1 MKLDTKKNKILY
13 IAPSLS
19 SFVRNDVAVLSK
31 YFHVVTNTYAW
42 NKKYLTPFYLLHQI
56 YFLLKNIRSTKKIIV
71 SFAGYWSFFPA
82 LAGKLAKIDVFIIL
96 NGTDCASIPPVNY
109 GDLRKSP
116 LKTFIKLTYK
126 MAAMLLP
133 VSASLVFVRN
143 TYYSDDEFSFQ
154 GYKHFFPRIKT
165 KSKVVS
171 NGFDENFWRPLKEI
185 DREPKSF
192 LAVFSSSQY
201 ILKGG
206 DLIQQLSG
214 RFPECKFYI
223 AGTDKP
229 VFLKEEHENLVFL
242 GKLSA
247 EALRN
252 YYNKSTFYFQLSIFE
267 GFGCALSESM
277 LCGCIPIG
285 SSVNIIP
292 EIIGN
297 SGFIL
302 NKKDITEL
310 ENIIHKV
317 LMIENKNRLAKMA
330 REQII
335 NNYSIKKRE
344 QELISLIE
352 R

>member
-1 MKLDTKKNKILY
+1 MKFDTKKNKILY

-19 SFVRNDVAVLSK
+19 SFVKNDIAVLSK
-31 YFHVVTNTYAW
+31 HFHVVTNTYAW

-56 YFLLKNIRSTKKIIV
+56 YFLLKNISSTKKIIV
-71 SFAGYWSFFPA
+71 SFGGYWSFFPA
-82 LAGKLAKIDVFIIL
+82 LAGKVTKIDVFIIL
-96 NGTDCASIPPVNY
+96 NGTDCASIPPIEY
-109 GDLRKSP
+109 GDLRKPP
-116 LKTFIKLTYK
+116 LKTFIKLSYK

-133 VSASLVFVRN
+133 VSVSLEFTKN
-143 TYYSDDEFSFQ
+143 TYYSDDKYSFQ
-154 GYKHFFPRIKT
+154 GYKHFFPGINT

-171 NGFDENFWRPLKEI
+171 NGFDENFWKPLKEI
-185 DREPKSF
+185 DREPGSF

-206 DLIQQLSG
+206 DLIQQLS
-214 RFPECKFYI
+214 RKFPECKFYI
-223 AGTDKP
+223 AGTGKP
-229 VFLKEEHENLVFL
+229 AFLKEENENLVFL

-267 GFGCALSESM
+267 GFGCALSEAM

-302 NKKDITEL
+302 GKKDITGL
-310 ENIIHKV
+310 ENIIRKV
-317 LMIENKNRLAKMA
+317 LTIENKNTLGKMA
-330 REQII
+330 REQVI
-335 NNYSIKKRE
+335 NNYSMKKRE
-344 QELISLIE
+344 QELVSLIE
-352 R
+352 G

>member
-1 MKLDTKKNKILY
+1 MKFDRKKNKILY
-13 IAPSLS
+13 IAPSLN
-19 SFVRNDVAVLSK
+19 SFIRNDVAVLSK
-31 YFHVVTNTYAW
+31 HFHVATNTYAW

-56 YFLLKNIRSTKKIIV
+56 CFLLKNIRSTKKIIV
-71 SFAGYWSFFPA
+71 SFGGYWSFFPA

-109 GDLRKSP
+109 GDLRKFP
-116 LKTFIKLTYK
+116 LKAFIRLSFK
-126 MAAMLLP
+126 MATMLLP
-133 VSASLVFVRN
+133 VSSSLVYTKN
-143 TYYSDDEFSFQ
+143 TYYSDDKFSFQ

-171 NGFDENFWRPLKEI
+171 NGFDENFWKPLKDI
-185 DREPKSF
+185 DREPESF

-201 ILKGG
+201 LLKGG

-214 RFPECKFYI
+214 KFPKCKFYI

-229 VFLKEEHENLVFL
+229 AFMKEENENLVFL

-247 EALRN
+247 EELRS

-267 GFGCALSESM
+267 GFGCALSEAM
-277 LCGCIPIG
+277 LCECIPIG

-292 EIIGN
+292 EMIGN

-302 NKKDITEL
+302 GKKDIAEL

-317 LMIENKNRLAKMA
+317 LTIENKNALGKMA
-330 REQII
+330 RERII
-335 NNYSIKKRE
+335 NNYSMKKRE

-352 R
+352 G

>member
-1 MKLDTKKNKILY
+1 MKFDTKKNKILY

-19 SFVRNDVAVLSK
+19 SFVKNDVAVLSK
-31 YFHVVTNTYAW
+31 HFHVVTNTYAW

-56 YFLLKNIRSTKKIIV
+56 YFLLKNINSTKKIIV
-71 SFAGYWSFFPA
+71 SFGGYWSFFPA

-96 NGTDCASIPPVNY
+96 NGTDCASIPPIKY
-109 GDLRKSP
+109 GDLRKLP
-116 LKTFIKLTYK
+116 LKVFIKLSYK
-126 MAAMLLP
+126 MATMLLP
-133 VSASLVFVRN
+133 VSSSLVYTKN
-143 TYYSDDEFSFQ
+143 TYYSDDKYSFQ
-154 GYKHFFPRIKT
+154 GYKHFFPEINT

-171 NGFDENFWRPLKEI
+171 NGFDENFWKPLEEI

-192 LAVFSSSQY
+192 LAVFSTSQY
-201 ILKGG
+201 VLKGG
-206 DLIQQLSG
+206 DLILQLA
-214 RFPECKFYI
+214 RKFPECKFYI
-223 AGTDKP
+223 AGTGKP
-229 VFLKEEHENLVFL
+229 AFLKDGNENLVFL

-247 EALRN
+247 GELRN

-267 GFGCALSESM
+267 GFGCALSEAM

-302 NKKDITEL
+302 GRKDITGL

-317 LMIENKNRLAKMA
+317 LMIENKNTLGKMA
-330 REQII
+330 RERIK
-335 NNYSIKKRE
+335 NNYNIKKRE
-344 QELISLIE
+344 QELVSLIE
-352 R
+352 G

>member
-1 MKLDTKKNKILY
+1 MKFDRKKSKILY

-19 SFVRNDVAVLSK
+19 SFIRNDVAVLSK
-31 YFHVVTNTYAW
+31 HFRVVANTYAW

-96 NGTDCASIPPVNY
+96 NGTDCASIPPANY
-109 GDLRKSP
+109 GDLRKLP
-116 LKTFIKLTYK
+116 LKTFIRLTYK
-126 MAAMLLP
+126 MATMLLP
-133 VSASLVFVRN
+133 VSASLVFIKN
-143 TYYSDDEFSFQ
+143 TYYSDDKFSFQ

-165 KSKVVS
+165 KNKVVF

-185 DREPKSF
+185 GREPDSF
-192 LAVFSSSQY
+192 IAVFSSSQY
-201 ILKGG
+201 FLKGG
-206 DLIQQLSG
+206 DLIHQLSG
-214 RFPECKFYI
+214 KFPECKFYI

-229 VFLKEEHENLVFL
+229 VFLKEENKNLIFL

-252 YYNKSTFYFQLSIFE
+252 YYNKSTFYLQLSIFE
-267 GFGCALSESM
+267 GFGCALSEAM
-277 LCGCIPIG
+277 LCGCVPIG

-302 NKKDITEL
+302 GKKDLTEL

-317 LMIENKNRLAKMA
+317 LTIENKNTLAKLA
-330 REQII
+330 RERII
-335 NNYSIKKRE
+335 NDYSMKKRE
-344 QELISLIE
+344 QELVSLIE
-352 R
+352 G

>member
-13 IAPSLS
+13 IAPSSS

-31 YFHVVTNTYAW
+31 HFRVVTNTYAW
-42 NKKYLTPFYLLHQI
+42 KKKYLTPFYLLHQV
-56 YFLLKNIRSTKKIIV
+56 YFLLRNLRSTKKIIV
-71 SFAGYWSFFPA
+71 SFGGYWSFFPA
-82 LAGKLAKIDVFIIL
+82 LAGKLAKVDVFIIL
-96 NGTDCASIPPVNY
+96 NGTDCASLPPIKY
-109 GDLRKSP
+109 GDLRKLP
-116 LKTFIKLTYK
+116 LKIFIKLTYK

-133 VSASLVFVRN
+133 VSASLVFVKN
-143 TYYSDDEFSFQ
+143 TYYSDDKFSFQ

-165 KSKVVS
+165 RSKVVS
-171 NGFDENFWRPLKEI
+171 NGFDENFWKPLKEI

-201 ILKGG
+201 LLKGG
-206 DLIQQLSG
+206 DLIRQLSG
-214 RFPECKFYI
+214 KFPECKFYI
-223 AGTDKP
+223 AGADKP
-229 VFLKEEHENLVFL
+229 VFLKAKNENLVFL

-247 EALRN
+247 EALRD

-267 GFGCALSESM
+267 GFGCALSEAM

-302 NKKDITEL
+302 GKKDIAEL
-310 ENIIHKV
+310 ENIIHKI
-317 LMIENKNRLAKMA
+317 LMIENKNTLGKMA
-330 REQII
+330 RERII
-335 NNYSIKKRE
+335 NHYSIKKRE
-344 QELISLIE
+344 QELVSLIE
-352 R
+352 G